1 MSVVIDG
8 LLGSS
13 GFSDIAWKIQAIRLV
28 SDIRGQ
34 GLEDYVQARIV
45 QRQSFV
51 LRVTGKPVESSQ
63 VIEDYFS
70 NLNAPADNP
79 RLNAQHLLLKVSLA
93 RSFYER
99 EDFCSASDTLQKL
112 QLPLKRSLPTYEL
125 SALRKVMVL
134 KALIE
139 MNKGNYQKAQ
149 SQLEVAW
156 QTHVDTD
163 DMNGSDMNGSD
174 MSGFDMSGFDVL
186 SYLCDVYCELG
197 WPLTALT
204 LLQPTIEV
212 TQVHSRLHLRE
223 YRNLVISFAEASVC
237 AALYE
242 QAETVLCQLK
252 RYFDKTL
259 SNDTMNQQRHLRTLI
274 LYAQSHHHQSTDY
287 PQWAET
293 SKRWEAVVAL
303 SQKYVVMA
311 ATGMDY
317 AVIRLSMCHVARELG
332 QHEQSDEHFRVA
344 AGILRAGGHF
354 WRRGLGTYWLEFLS
368 SRVSCL
374 QGQLLSYRSRNSQ

>member
-1 MSVVIDG
+1 LPHFQRLIFEHVKSANCKYWTTRLMSVVIDG

-13 GFSDIAWKIQAIRLV
+13 GFSDIAWKIQALGLV

-51 LRVTGKPVESSQ
+51 LRVTGKPAESSQ

-99 EDFCSASDTLQKL
+99 EDFCSASNILQKC
-112 QLPLKRSLPTYEL
+112 QLPLKTSLPTYEV

-134 KALIE
+134 KAMIE
-139 MNKGNYQKAQ
+139 MNEGNYQKAQ
-149 SQLEVAW
+149 SQLEVTW

-163 DMNGSDMNGSD
+163 DMNESDMNGSD
-174 MSGFDMSGFDVL
+174 MSGFDVL
-186 SYLCDVYCELG
+186 SYLIDVYCELG
-197 WPLTALT
+197 RPLTALT
-204 LLQPTIEV
+204 LLEPKIEV

-259 SNDTMNQQRHLRTLI
+259 SNDTMNQQSHLRTLI
-274 LYAQSHHHQSTDY
+274 LYAQSLHHQSTDY

-293 SKRWEAVVAL
+293 SKRWDAVVAL
-303 SQKYVVMA
+303 SQKYVIIA

-354 WRRGLGTYWLEFLS
+354 WRRGLGTY
-368 SRVSCL
+368 
-374 QGQLLSYRSRNSQ
+374 